1 MSHKPSLVRFGAL
14 RLPPGFRFHPTD
26 EDLVVQYL
34 KRKVFSCPLPASII
48 PEIDLGKYDPWNLP
62 GALMEG
68 NERYCF
74 NRREAKY
81 PNGKLSN
88 RAASSGYWKAWGK
101 DKQIVASG
109 CNQVVGMR
117 RVLVFYRGKPPTSSP
132 TDWMMHEYRLAGSDG
147 RSLIYP
153 QRKNS
158 THGLMVPSQD
168 WVLCR
173 IFKRRRGPR
182 VVDEEEGIIRNDA
195 TGFNDFME
203 QTKGDP
209 APSSS
214 SSPEKSCVTE
224 RFDESS
230 REEETNSTIYH
241 D

>member
-48 PEIDLGKYDPWNLP
+48 PEIDLGKYNPWNLP
-62 GALMEG
+62 GALTEG
-68 NERYCF
+68 DERYCF

-81 PNGKLSN
+81 PKGKRSN
-88 RAASSGYWKAWGK
+88 RAASSGYWKARGK

-173 IFKRRRGPR
+173 IFKRRRAAK
-182 VVDEEEGIIRNDA
+182 VVDEEDIIRNDA
-195 TGFNDFME
+195 TGFSDFME
-203 QTKGDP
+203 QREGDP
-209 APSSS
+209 TPSSS
-214 SSPEKSCVTE
+214 SSPGKSRVTE
-224 RFDESS
+224 LLDECSRGGETSS
-230 REEETNSTIYH
+230 PP
-241 D
+241 

>member
-68 NERYCF
+68 DERYCF

-81 PNGKLSN
+81 PNGKRSN
-88 RAASSGYWKAWGK
+88 RAARSGYWKARGK

-147 RSLIYP
+147 RSLVYP

-158 THGLMVPSQD
+158 THGLMIPSQD

-173 IFKRRRGPR
+173 IFKRRRAPI
-182 VVDEEEGIIRNDA
+182 VVDEEEDIITNDV
-195 TGFNDFME
+195 TDFRDFMDE
-203 QTKGDP
+203 REGDP
-209 APSSS
+209 TPSSS

-224 RFDESS
+224 LFDESS
-230 REEETNSTIYH
+230 RGEETNSPP
-241 D
+241 

>member
-68 NERYCF
+68 DERYCF

-81 PNGKLSN
+81 PNGKRSN
-88 RAASSGYWKAWGK
+88 RAARSGYWKARGK

-158 THGLMVPSQD
+158 THGLMIPSQD

-173 IFKRRRGPR
+173 IFKRRRAPI
-182 VVDEEEGIIRNDA
+182 VVDEEEDIITNDV
-195 TGFNDFME
+195 TDFSDFMDE
-203 QTKGDP
+203 REGDP
-209 APSSS
+209 TPSSS

-224 RFDESS
+224 LFDESS
-230 REEETNSTIYH
+230 RGEETNSPP
-241 D
+241 